1 MREILFRGKTKDG
14 RWVYGDLVRRLVETT
29 WQDILGEYQFAI
41 AGTGEREKTVDFKN
55 KRAEVISCTT
65 VDPATVGQFT
75 GLCDKNGV
83 KIFEG
88 DIVKTHY
95 ANAVKSDFIET
106 VVFHNGRFCANSKIC
121 ETGEWWT
128 SLADGV
134 PHVSFDKSVYM
145 ESCKVIGNIHDTPE
159 LAKEE
164 AE

>member
-41 AGTGEREKTVDFKN
+41 AGKGEREKTVDFKN

-65 VDPATVGQFT
+65 VAPATVGQFT
-75 GLCDKNGV
+75 GLCDKSGK

-88 DIVKTHY
+88 DEVETSCGEIGIIEYLEEDGMFIISFPITSGHSSWI
-95 ANAVKSDFIET
+95 ATFGDF
-106 VVFHNGRFCANSKIC
+106 
-121 ETGEWWT
+121 
-128 SLADGV
+128 DGNE
-134 PHVSFDKSVYM
+134 M
-145 ESCKVIGNIHDTPE
+145 EVIGNIHD
-159 LAKEE
+159 KEV

>member
-1 MREILFRGKTKDG
+1 MNRPILFRGKS
-14 RWVYGDLVRRLVETT
+14 
-29 WQDILGEYQFAI
+29 IS
-41 AGTGEREKTVDFKN
+41 TGEWIEGDGIHYPKSINYLGTCWIDGMED
-55 KRAEVISCTT
+55 RANDWIQ
-65 VDPATVGQFT
+65 VDPTTVGQFT

-106 VVFHNGRFCANSKIC
+106 VVFHNGRFCANSKIS
-121 ETGEWWT
+121 ETGKWWT

-145 ESCKVIGNIHDTPE
+145 ESCKVIGNIHDNPE
-159 LAKEE
+159 LLEE
-164 AE
+164 KSE

>member
-1 MREILFRGKTKDG
+1 MTREILFRGKTKDG
-14 RWVYGDLVRRLVETT
+14 RWMYGDLVRRLVETT

-75 GLCDKNGV
+75 GLCDKDGK

-88 DIVKTHY
+88 DILYKEGHWTFYVGYEMGAFRAIPLEPVQK
-95 ANAVKSDFIET
+95 
-106 VVFHNGRFCANSKIC
+106 HNWSHCTLGAFLRVGMGDYKGF
-121 ETGEWWT
+121 
-128 SLADGV
+128 
-134 PHVSFDKSVYM
+134 
-145 ESCKVIGNIHDTPE
+145 KVIGNIHDTPA
-159 LAKEE
+159 LVKEE

>member
-1 MREILFRGKTKDG
+1 MDREILFRGKTKDG

-41 AGTGEREKTVDFKN
+41 AGKGGREKTVDFKN

-65 VDPATVGQFT
+65 VDPATVGQYT

-106 VVFHNGRFCANSKIC
+106 VVFHNGRFCANSKIS
-121 ETGEWWT
+121 ETGKWWT

-134 PHVSFDKSVYM
+134 PHVSFDKSVHGVM
-145 ESCKVIGNIHDTPE
+145 
-159 LAKEE
+159 
-164 AE
+164 